1 MNLEERELSF
11 DEKLLSEIREKFWR
25 IDMDGEGKQ
34 RLFFEN
40 AGGSLRLK
48 AVTEISDELNKYP
61 DCYAREHKD
70 SKTLQRY
77 EARGKEDLRILLN
90 AGEGAIVTDLTASA
104 LMFKITGPM
113 VEFGKG
119 SNIVTSVLEHPSAY
133 DACRYYADKF
143 GKELR
148 VAPSNR
154 KTGGI
159 DAEEVL
165 KLVDKDTLMIN
176 VIAASNMTGAVTD
189 LKKISEEARKIN
201 PDIFIVTDAVQH
213 APHGLIDV
221 DGLGLDGINIAPY
234 KFFGNRGI
242 SFGYVSERV
251 KNLAH
256 PRIIDDAA
264 DIWELGSI
272 VPAHYAA
279 LSEIVSYIA
288 WIGSKFTENTA
299 DTPAEK
305 RKLLEA
311 GMKRI
316 RMQEQALLSRLLHGS
331 EKAEGLLEMEG
342 VDTFFDYTDLADRD
356 LILAMK
362 LRNIGY
368 YDAVREYEKRGIIVF
383 ERVAESAFSRRM
395 VESFGLA
402 GIIRVSPLHC
412 NTLGE
417 IDQFLNATKEI
428 SLL

>member
-48 AVTEISDELNKYP
+48 SVTEISDELNKYP

-90 AGEGAIVTDLTASA
+90 AGDGAIVTDLTASA

-213 APHGLIDV
+213 APHGLID
-221 DGLGLDGINIAPY
+221 
-234 KFFGNRGI
+234 
-242 SFGYVSERV
+242 
-251 KNLAH
+251 
-256 PRIIDDAA
+256 
-264 DIWELGSI
+264 
-272 VPAHYAA
+272 
-279 LSEIVSYIA
+279 
-288 WIGSKFTENTA
+288 
-299 DTPAEK
+299 
-305 RKLLEA
+305 
-311 GMKRI
+311 
-316 RMQEQALLSRLLHGS
+316 
-331 EKAEGLLEMEG
+331 
-342 VDTFFDYTDLADRD
+342 TFFDYTDLADRD

-412 NTLGE
+412 NTFGE